1 MYRGLFAPAIALASH
16 DSGSPART
24 EVAEMRK
31 VVAAAEDKNLDRE
44 SIVVVVDDD
53 DDAAN
58 LGPVVIMDA
67 EKASVVETT
76 TKETTPKP

>member
-1 MYRGLFAPAIALASH
+1 MPAIALASH

-24 EVAEMRK
+24 EDAEMRK

-44 SIVVVVDDD
+44 SIVVVVVDNA
-53 DDAAN
+53 AAN

-76 TKETTPKP
+76 TTETTPKP